1 MPITQSPFW
10 SGSCEYQIEW
20 HEKGRELS
28 IIDKIKATGL
38 ADRLAPTLERLL
50 AAGTSQYDA
59 ETRRRLRVLNL
70 VSYIIAVATF
80 IYAMQYMMI
89 DARLFAP
96 VIYINLGLVAVA
108 LLVPVAHRI
117 HEIAAGLWLAG
128 CECIA
133 LFALTHYLGRE
144 AGIHVQ
150 YLVLAAAPFVI
161 LGLKRLWLV
170 AVVVLLG
177 LILHVV
183 SWFSYPTKMAL
194 LQVDQPTLDLLY
206 VNASITT
213 VLLIAASVYYAYY
226 LAGKAQQEVDR
237 LLHNI
242 LPASIV
248 ERLKENPGEPIAN
261 RVDEASVMFIDLVGF
276 TSLAAKLGPVRTVE
290 FLGTLFNALD
300 ELVSVHGVE
309 KIKTIGD
316 AYMIAAGV
324 PEADADHLSK
334 IARMALAVQA
344 CVEKSAICAGVS
356 IKCRIGFAQGCVM
369 AGVIGTKK
377 FSYDVWGQTVN
388 VASRMESYGKP
399 DAVMVP
405 FDVKQKLQDAF
416 IFEHAGIK
424 QIKGEGE
431 IDCWYLICE
440 KP

>member
-1 MPITQSPFW
+1 MPITQSSIW
-10 SGSCEYQIEW
+10 SGSCEYQIKW

-28 IIDKIKATGL
+28 IFDKLRAFGL
-38 ADRLAPTLERLL
+38 PDRLAPILERLL

-70 VSYIIAVATF
+70 VSYLIAVATF
-80 IYAMQYMMI
+80 VYALQYVMI
-89 DARLFAP
+89 DARHFAP
-96 VIYINLGLVAVA
+96 VIYINLGLVVVA
-108 LLVPVAHRI
+108 LLVPVVHRV

-133 LFALTHYLGRE
+133 LFALTNYLGRE

-177 LILHVV
+177 LILHIV
-183 SWFSYPTKMAL
+183 SWFSYPTKTAL
-194 LQVDQPTLDLLY
+194 LKVDQPTLDLLY

-248 ERLKENPGEPIAN
+248 ERLKEYPGEPIAN
-261 RVDEASVMFIDLVGF
+261 RVDDASVMFIDLVGF
-276 TSLAAKLGPVRTVE
+276 TPLAAKLGPVRTVE
-290 FLGTLFNALD
+290 FLGTLFNGLD
-300 ELVSVHGVE
+300 ELVSEHGVE

-324 PEADADHLSK
+324 PEADADHLTK
-334 IARMALAVQA
+334 IARMALAVPP
-344 CVEKSAICAGVS
+344 CVEKSALSAGVA
-356 IKCRIGFAQGCVM
+356 IKCRIGFASGCVM

-377 FSYDVWGQTVN
+377 FSFDVWGQTVN
-388 VASRMESYGKP
+388 VASRMESSGKP

-405 FDVKQKLQDAF
+405 LDVKQKLHDAF

-431 IDCWYLICE
+431 IDCWYLIRE

>member
-1 MPITQSPFW
+1 MP
-10 SGSCEYQIEW
+10 
-20 HEKGRELS
+20 
-28 IIDKIKATGL
+28 
-38 ADRLAPTLERLL
+38 DRLAPMLGRLL

-59 ETRRRLRVLNL
+59 GTRRRLRVLNL

-80 IYAMQYMMI
+80 LYALQYVMI
-89 DARLFAP
+89 DARHFAP
-96 VIYINLGLVAVA
+96 VIYINLALVVVA
-108 LLVPVAHRI
+108 LLVPVMHRV

-133 LFALTHYLGRE
+133 LFALTHYLGRD

-150 YLVLAAAPFVI
+150 YLVLAATPFVI
-161 LGLKRLWLV
+161 FGLKRMWLV

-194 LQVDQPTLDLLY
+194 LKVDQQTLDLLY

-213 VLLIAASVYYAYY
+213 VLLIAACVYYAYY
-226 LAGKAQQEVDR
+226 LGDKAQQEVDR
-237 LLHNI
+237 LLHNV

-248 ERLKENPGEPIAN
+248 ERLKEHPGEPIAN
-261 RVDEASVMFIDLVGF
+261 KVDEASVMFIDLVGF
-276 TSLAAKLGPVRTVE
+276 TSLAAELGPVRTVE

-300 ELVSVHGVE
+300 ELVSMHGVE

-324 PEADADHLSK
+324 PETDADHLSK
-334 IARMALAVQA
+334 IARMALAVRA
-344 CVEKSAICAGVS
+344 CVEQSAACAGAS
-356 IKCRIGFAQGCVM
+356 IKCRIGFASGSVM

-377 FSYDVWGQTVN
+377 FSFDVWGQTVN

-405 FDVKQKLQDAF
+405 LDVKEKLQGAF
-416 IFEHAGIK
+416 IFEHAGTK

-431 IDCWYLICE
+431 IDCWYLIRE